1 MLAGIIVVVYWKNTF
16 RNEFVIVGEIKNLTD
31 LECPAAF
38 VPASMRQT
46 GMRGAVYGA
55 RKEA

>member
-1 MLAGIIVVVYWKNTF
+1 LCV
-16 RNEFVIVGEIKNLTD
+16 VIV
-31 LECPAAF
+31 ECPAAF

-46 GMRGAVYGA
+46 GMRGAIYGA